1 MNNKKEMIVKCVD
14 NCSCLSVDKFDNENE
29 YYVTFY
35 KSYSDKRFT
44 YRIKDALNT
53 LLGKNVVGTEI
64 VLSGEDFNKLKNF

>member
-14 NCSCLSVDKFDNENE
+14 NCSCLSIDKFDNENE

-35 KSYSDKRFT
+35 KSYNNKRFT